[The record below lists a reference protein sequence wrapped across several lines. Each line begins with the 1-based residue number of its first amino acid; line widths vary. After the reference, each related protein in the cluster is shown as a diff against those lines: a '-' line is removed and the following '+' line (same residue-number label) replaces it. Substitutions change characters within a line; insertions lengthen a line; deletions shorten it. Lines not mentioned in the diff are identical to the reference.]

1 MNKKIMAYLFS
12 FLLSGSVYAEPEI
25 KTFSAYGRGS
35 NNACF
40 EAQEKAKNWVD
51 EYNGGRFV
59 SQAEVKKIIVKF
71 EGGCACEQPGSM
83 EYQNCRVDAYIETRR

>member
-1 MNKKIMAYLFS
+1 MRNKITAFFCS
-12 FLLSGSVYAEPEI
+12 FLLSGSVYAEQEI

-35 NNACF
+35 DSTCF
-40 EAQEKAKNWVD
+40 EAEETAKKWVD

-71 EGGCACEQPGSM
+71 EGGCTCEHPGSM